1 MPRRRYT
8 HRAPCVPGC
17 SKLGFFEYSTQREY
31 AAHQTSLRTRPW
43 RCTRHTAPDEVLSTE
58 NPTRTFTLV
67 ATPGEG
73 LLSDELFWKA
83 EGADRLDGGFVHGP
97 GFKAYASDFPAGTRM
112 TVTVQV
118 QPPVEV
124 LADARTE
131 EHLDAT
137 AEETPQGVPEVPEE
151 CEAWA
156 CDGQGWS
163 HQGTSYQSGEREL
176 QYAPCGR
183 RCGRVLESD
192 SGTS

>member
-58 NPTRTFTLV
+58 NLSRTLTLV

-73 LLSDELFWKA
+73 ILSDELFWKA
-83 EGADRLDGGFVHGP
+83 EGADRLDSGFVHGP
-97 GFKAYASDFPAGTRM
+97 GFKAYASDFPVGTRL
-112 TVTVQV
+112 TVTVHV
-118 QPPVEV
+118 QPPDDEQPEV
-124 LADARTE
+124 PA
-131 EHLDAT
+131 
-137 AEETPQGVPEVPEE
+137 EVPEE
-151 CEAWA
+151 CEAWG

-163 HQGTSYQSGEREL
+163 HQGTSYKSGEPEK

-183 RCGRVLESD
+183 RCGRPE
-192 SGTS
+192 